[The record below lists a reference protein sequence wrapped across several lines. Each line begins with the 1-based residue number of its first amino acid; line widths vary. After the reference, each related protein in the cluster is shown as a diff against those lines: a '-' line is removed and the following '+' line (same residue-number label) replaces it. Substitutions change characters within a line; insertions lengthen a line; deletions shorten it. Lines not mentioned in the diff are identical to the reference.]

1 MSLINNPN
9 LSRLTADILS
19 RTRAISED
27 SNADGR
33 EDIDSETLAEQIDL
47 KRAQTDRYKSDTKD
61 RKWLAEWST
70 AVVSIWLF
78 CVLLILIKN
87 NDSIHLSDTVL
98 NVLLGTT
105 TLNVLGLMFIV
116 LRGHFNKSESR

>member
-9 LSRLTADILS
+9 LSRLVADVLS
-19 RTRAISED
+19 RQNNSDED
-27 SNADGR
+27 ENSDGK
-33 EDIDSETLAEQIDL
+33 EDIDSETLSEQIDL

-78 CVLLILIKN
+78 LVITILIKN
-87 NDSIHLSDTVL
+87 HDSIHLSDSVMIA
-98 NVLLGTT
+98 LLGTT

-116 LRGHFNKSESR
+116 LKGHFNNHD